1 MFSST
6 DPRPSSQLNVLR
18 ASGTQSPIF
27 QHPLAYLVGLEGVA
41 LLKAFAGEFD
51 REFTEARLAEVRL
64 LLDAGVSVGNGVEV
78 PPLATTAGYDGW
90 AAHYDSPDNGIFLIE
105 ERYILPIFDSLP
117 VGSVIDA
124 GCGTGRHSAYLA
136 SRGHDVLGFDSSPGM
151 LAIARDKVP
160 TARFALAD
168 LCALPVADDSADV
181 LVCALALAHVENLS
195 PVFAEAVRVL
205 RPGGRFII
213 SDTRGHFIGSPLYP
227 LVEWDVNGD
236 YGYMA
241 GWRHSTIEYLRA
253 ALTTGFKVHDV
264 HEPTRPT
271 PTVDLTEPPPST
283 VPVEHPELPPNIW
296 GLHAW
301 APEATNAAKRDDPVL
316 IVWDFELEKS
326 WASLSAAS

>member
-1 MFSST
+1 MSSPT
-6 DPRPSSQLNVLR
+6 DPRPSSQSNVVG
-18 ASGTQSPIF
+18 ASGARSPIY

-78 PPLATTAGYDGW
+78 PPLATRAGYDGW

-105 ERYILPIFDSLP
+105 ERYIHPILDSLP

-124 GCGTGRHSAYLA
+124 GCGTGRHTAYLA
-136 SRGHDVLGFDSSPGM
+136 SRGHDVQGFDSSPGM

-160 TARFALAD
+160 KARFALAD
-168 LCALPVADDSADV
+168 LCALPVEKASADA
-181 LVCALALAHVENLS
+181 LVCALALAHVENLA

-227 LVEWDVNGD
+227 LIEWDVHDD

-241 GWRHSTIEYLRA
+241 GWRHSTVEYLRA
-253 ALTTGFKVHDV
+253 ALATGFRIHDV
-264 HEPTRPT
+264 HEPLRSV
-271 PTVDLTEPPPST
+271 PTVDLTDPPST
-283 VPVEHPELPPNIW
+283 APVEHPELPPDIW

-301 APEATNAAKRDDPVL
+301 APEATNAAKRDDPAL
-316 IVWDFELEKS
+316 IVWDFELENRER
-326 WASLSAAS
+326 A